1 MKQAEQHIASK
12 IFTREGILQQ
22 ALRWRLLAK
31 KIVFTNGC
39 FDILHRGHLHS
50 LNAAAGFGD
59 VLVVGVNSDASVS
72 KLKGPHRPV
81 NDQDSR
87 SLVLASLV
95 VTDAIVIFEED
106 TPQSLIEALQPDVLV
121 KGGDYT
127 VDQIAGAE
135 DTLRRGGE
143 VKIVPLVKGYS
154 TSAIIQKIQSL

>member
-1 MKQAEQHIASK
+1 MKQTNYIQSK
-12 IFTREGILQQ
+12 IYTRDGIVQQ
-22 ALRWRLLAK
+22 AMRWRFLSK

-39 FDILHRGHLHS
+39 FDILHKGHLHS
-50 LNAAAGFGD
+50 LNEAAGFGD
-59 VLVVGVNSDASVS
+59 VLVVGVNADASVA

-95 VTDAIVIFEED
+95 VTDAIVIFDED
-106 TPQSLIEALQPDVLV
+106 TPQALIEALQPDVLV

-127 VDQIAGAE
+127 IDQIAGAA

-143 VKIVPLVKGYS
+143 VKIVPLIKGYS